1 MRQLRE
7 ETGDGLVWRGGGIKR
22 RMDQISFKAGQDQ
35 RPEGHRQKWTKNNK
49 ARIYSVDKW

>member
-49 ARIYSVDKW
+49 ARIYSVDK